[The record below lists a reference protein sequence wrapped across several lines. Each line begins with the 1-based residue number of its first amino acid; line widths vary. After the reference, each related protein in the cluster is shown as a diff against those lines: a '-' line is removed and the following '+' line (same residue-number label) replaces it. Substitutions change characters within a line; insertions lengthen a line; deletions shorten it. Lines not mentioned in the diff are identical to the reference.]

1 MAIVNMGRVWCLHS
15 FQAKA
20 PAPNTTDIM
29 KLSFPH
35 IGMRGQSI
43 CQPLSMVSA
52 KALLLPDRAHSGLST
67 VDGGKPLLNGGRHA
81 LHQVLLLPEMSGTV
95 NLKEVEL

>member
-1 MAIVNMGRVWCLHS
+1 
-15 FQAKA
+15 
-20 PAPNTTDIM
+20 M

-35 IGMRGQSI
+35 IGMCGESI
-43 CQPLSMVSA
+43 CQPLSIVSA
-52 KALLLPDRAHSGLST
+52 MALLGPDRAPSGLLT
-67 VDGGKPLLNGGRHA
+67 VDSGKPLLNGSRHA